1 MIPIFQMWK
10 RRFKEIIAKVTDA
23 QDDLVISHP
32 NRDNFER
39 QKRLIIITHGQ

>member
-10 RRFKEIIAKVTDA
+10 RRFKEVKAKVTYA

-39 QKRLIIITHGQ
+39 EKRC